1 MKQYAGELIVGA
13 LTALGT
19 FYITRMRTKAET
31 KSIEA
36 NTEMDSVERAIGIWR
51 QLAEDLNDQIT
62 EQKQEFD
69 QQIDLLKQQIADL
82 QKENKRLHDIISK
95 LQGASS

>member
-1 MKQYAGELIVGA
+1 
-13 LTALGT
+13 
-19 FYITRMRTKAET
+19 
-31 KSIEA
+31 
-36 NTEMDSVERAIGIWR
+36 MDSVERAIGIWR

-95 LQGASS
+95 LQGAA